1 MLEVYSLKLILDL
14 ISSWGK
20 TNELTIEQLQQKAV
34 LLIDIATMWRPR
46 FGFRDAPNQRH
57 PILYAK

>member
-34 LLIDIATMWRPR
+34 LLINLATMWRPR
-46 FGFRDAPNQRH
+46 FRFRVAPN
-57 PILYAK
+57 